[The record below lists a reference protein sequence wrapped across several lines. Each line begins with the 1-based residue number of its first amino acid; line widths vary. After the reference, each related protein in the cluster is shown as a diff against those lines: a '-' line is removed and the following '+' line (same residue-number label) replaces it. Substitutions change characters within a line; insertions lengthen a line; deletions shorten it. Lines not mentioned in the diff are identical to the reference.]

1 MPTTRAAPLDEF
13 RILSP
18 TAILG
23 YGFPEAS
30 FAAGLARDPHVIAVD
45 AGSSDP
51 GPYYLG
57 AGEPFTDRA
66 AVTRDLR
73 LMLRAGRARNIPVI
87 VGSAGGCGARPH
99 LDITVAI
106 VREIA
111 AEEGLSFRLAVI
123 AADIDRDALL
133 AAQARGALVP
143 LPPGPEA
150 TADDVRA
157 STHLVAQMGAEPLV
171 AALAAG
177 ADVIVAGRA
186 YDPAVFAALPLAHG
200 FDAGLAVHLGKI
212 LECAAIAA
220 VPGSGGDCMLGTL
233 RRDHFLVEPLAPER
247 RCTVVSVAAHTL
259 YEKSDPY
266 RLPGPGGVLDLTATT
281 FAQEDERTVRVAGSR
296 MLTRPYTLK
305 IEGAAPVGFRT
316 VSIAGVRD
324 PSFIAQV
331 DTILDAARA
340 RVAANFA
347 GTLAPESWRLLFRL
361 YGRDG
366 VMGTSEP
373 LRTIAT
379 PHELGLIIEAVADSQ
394 AIADTIVSFA
404 RATLLHL
411 GYPGRIA
418 TAGNLAFPYSPSD
431 FHAGAVYRFS
441 VYHLLTGI
449 DDPCALFP
457 ITLEEV
463 GARAVALAPGEQ
475 P

>member
-1 MPTTRAAPLDEF
+1 MIASPPDEL

-23 YGFPEAS
+23 YGFPESS

-57 AGEPFTDRA
+57 AGVPFTDRA
-66 AVTRDLR
+66 AVKRDLR
-73 LMLRAGRARNIPVI
+73 LMLIAGRARSIPVI
-87 VGSAGGCGARPH
+87 VGTAGGCGARPH
-99 LDITVAI
+99 LDWTLSI

-111 AEEGLSFRLAVI
+111 GEEDLSFRLAVI
-123 AADIDRDALL
+123 PADIDPDALL
-133 AAQARGALVP
+133 AAHRAGRLAP

-150 TADDVRA
+150 SEDDIRA
-157 STHLVAQMGAEPLV
+157 STRLVAQMGVEPLI
-171 AALAAG
+171 AALRAG

-186 YDPAVFAALPLAHG
+186 YDPAVFAAVPLLHG

-233 RRDHFLVEPLAPER
+233 RPDHFLVEPLAPER

-266 RLPGPGGVLDLTATT
+266 RLPGPGGVLDLTAAAFT
-281 FAQEDERTVRVAGSR
+281 QEDDRTVRVTGSR
-296 MLTRPYTLK
+296 MVRKPYTLK
-305 IEGAAPVGFRT
+305 IEGAALAGFRT

-324 PSFIAQV
+324 PSFIAQI
-331 DTILDAARA
+331 DSILDAVRG
-340 RVAANFA
+340 RVAENFA
-347 GTLAPESWRLLFRL
+347 RTLDPGAYRLLFRI

-366 VMGTSEP
+366 VMGRSEP
-373 LRTIAT
+373 LRDTAT
-379 PHELGLIIEAVADSQ
+379 PHELGLVIEAVADSQ
-394 AIADTIVSFA
+394 EIADTVVSFA
-404 RATLLHL
+404 RASLLHW
-411 GYPGRIA
+411 GYPGRVS

-431 FHAGAVYRFS
+431 FQAGEVFRFS
-441 VYHLLTGI
+441 VYNLLTGI
-449 DDPCALFP
+449 DDPCAPFSVR
-457 ITLEEV
+457 IEEV
-463 GARAVALAPGEQ
+463 GRRAAVAEVTP
-475 P
+475 

>member
-1 MPTTRAAPLDEF
+1 MTPPPDEL

-23 YGFPEAS
+23 YGFPESS

-57 AGEPFTDRA
+57 AGVPFTDRA
-66 AVTRDLR
+66 AVKRDLR
-73 LMLRAGRARNIPVI
+73 LMLAAGRARDIPVI
-87 VGSAGGCGARPH
+87 VGTAGGCGARPH
-99 LDITVAI
+99 LDWTLAI

-123 AADIDRDALL
+123 PADIDPETLL
-133 AAQARGALVP
+133 AAQRDGRLVP

-150 TADDVRA
+150 SADDVRA
-157 STHLVAQMGAEPLV
+157 ATHLVAQMGPEPLIE
-171 AALAAG
+171 ALARG

-186 YDPAVFAALPLAHG
+186 YDPAVFAALPLMRG

-233 RRDHFLVEPLAPER
+233 RRDHFLVEPMAPER

-281 FAQEDERTVRVAGSR
+281 FVQEDARTVRVAGSR
-296 MLTRPYTLK
+296 MMRGPYTLK
-305 IEGAAPVGFRT
+305 IEGAALAGFRT

-324 PSFIAQV
+324 PSFIAQI
-331 DTILDAARA
+331 DSILDAVRA
-340 RVAANFA
+340 RVAENFSR
-347 GTLAPESWRLLFRL
+347 TLSPDDYRLLFRL

-366 VMGTSEP
+366 VMGASEP
-373 LRTIAT
+373 LRATAT
-379 PHELGLIIEAVADSQ
+379 PHEIGLVVEAVAATQ
-394 AIADTIVSFA
+394 EIADTIVSFA
-404 RATLLHL
+404 RSSLLHW
-411 GYPGRIA
+411 GYPGRVS

-431 FHAGAVYRFS
+431 LQAGEVFRFA

-449 DDPCALFP
+449 DDPGALFP
-457 ITLEEV
+457 VRFEEI
-463 GARAVALAPGEQ
+463 GAPAVAEVVR
-475 P
+475 